1 MVIVNV
7 YFRFYCG
14 LSIKKNIKIL
24 KRDNMIKI
32 DECINFVYIDFKI
45 MYYIIFLKF

>member
-14 LSIKKNIKIL
+14 LSIKKIL